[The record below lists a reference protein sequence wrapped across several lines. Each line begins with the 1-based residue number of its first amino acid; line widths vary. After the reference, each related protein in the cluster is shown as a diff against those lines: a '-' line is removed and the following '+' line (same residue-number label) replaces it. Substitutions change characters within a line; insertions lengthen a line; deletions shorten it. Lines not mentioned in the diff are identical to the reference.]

1 MTRSSRGAHPA
12 EASRRGAAAPGAPEP
27 RTPGTPAADSA
38 TAEAAAPG
46 PAGTRTDEAGRGAP
60 GGGAAGWLLPLLGV
74 AIAIGIF
81 ELAPRLGLVDR
92 RFLPP
97 ASEMFGALGRLLA
110 DGSLWTPIGQTLQ
123 GWSLGLGTALLIAL
137 PLGILIGS
145 VFLLFMST
153 RTIVEFL
160 RPIPSVALI
169 PLAAL
174 VFGAGLE
181 SKWFLASFAATW
193 PILLQTLY
201 GVRDVDPVAMETA
214 RSFGIKTPERLWRV
228 VLPSAMPY
236 IVTGVR
242 ISSAVA
248 LILSVTA
255 ELVLGAPG
263 LGQQINIARQSAA
276 VDSMY
281 ALIIVT
287 GLIGWVLNIALSLVE
302 RRLLHWHASQRERH
316 R

>member
-1 MTRSSRGAHPA
+1 VTRSTPGARPTDVSRPDP
-12 EASRRGAAAPGAPEP
+12 AAAGDG
-27 RTPGTPAADSA
+27 TPGPPVDRAAAD
-38 TAEAAAPG
+38 AAAPG
-46 PAGTRTDEAGRGAP
+46 PAGTRLAGAGP
-60 GGGAAGWLLPLLGV
+60 SGGRLSGWLLPVVGIAV
-74 AIAIGIF
+74 AIAVF
-81 ELAPRLGLVDR
+81 EIAPRVGLVDR

-97 ASEMFGALGRLLA
+97 ASEMFAALFGRVA
-110 DGSLWTPIGQTLQ
+110 DGSLWMPVGQTLQ
-123 GWSLGLGTALLIAL
+123 GWALGLGTAILVAL

-160 RPIPSVALI
+160 RPIPSVALL

-201 GVRDVDPVAMETA
+201 GVRDVDPTAMETA
-214 RSFGIKTPERLWRV
+214 RSFGISRLERLRRV
-228 VLPSAMPY
+228 VLPSALPY

-242 ISSAVA
+242 ISAAVA
-248 LILSVTA
+248 LILSVTV

-263 LGQQINIARQSAA
+263 LGQEINIARQSAA
-276 VDSMY
+276 VDQMY

-287 GLIGWVLNIALSLVE
+287 GLIGWVLNTALSAVE
-302 RRLLHWHASQRERH
+302 RRLLHWHASQRERN

>member
-1 MTRSSRGAHPA
+1 MTRSSRPAGARDASPPNPA
-12 EASRRGAAAPGAPEP
+12 GAREKAVPAPVDDAATEKAWAPGTAGDRRPDDAAPRGA
-27 RTPGTPAADSA
+27 R
-38 TAEAAAPG
+38 
-46 PAGTRTDEAGRGAP
+46 AGDWA
-60 GGGAAGWLLPLLGV
+60 LPLTGV
-74 AIAIGIF
+74 VVALLIF
-81 ELAPRLGLVDR
+81 ELVPRLGLVDR

-97 ASEMFGALGRLLA
+97 ASEMFAALFGRIA
-110 DGSLWTPIGQTLQ
+110 DGTLWEPIVDTMQ
-123 GWSLGLGTALLIAL
+123 GWALGLGTALVIAL

-169 PLAAL
+169 PLAVL

-181 SKWFLASFAATW
+181 SKWFLAAFAATW

-201 GVRDVDPVAMETA
+201 GVRDVDPVGLETA
-214 RSFGIKTPERLWRV
+214 RSFGIKTPERLLRV
-228 VLPSAMPY
+228 VLPSALPY
-236 IVTGVR
+236 IFTGVR

-263 LGQQINIARQSAA
+263 LGQEINIARQSAA
-276 VDSMY
+276 VDQMY

-287 GLIGWVLNIALSLVE
+287 GLIGWLLNIILSAAE
-302 RRLLHWHASQRERH
+302 RRLLHWHASQRERN

>member
-1 MTRSSRGAHPA
+1 VDGQDRLRPA
-12 EASRRGAAAPGAPEP
+12 SGDQAAADAAAPG
-27 RTPGTPAADSA
+27 TAADRRPDAAKPPRDLLSA
-38 TAEAAAPG
+38 WG
-46 PAGTRTDEAGRGAP
+46 
-60 GGGAAGWLLPLLGV
+60 LPLLGV
-74 AIAIGIF
+74 AVAVLIF

-97 ASEMFGALGRLLA
+97 ASEMFAALFERVA
-110 DGSLWTPIGQTLQ
+110 DGSLWQPILQTMQ
-123 GWSLGLGTALLIAL
+123 GWGLGLGTAMLVAI

-160 RPIPSVALI
+160 RPIPSVALL
-169 PLAAL
+169 PLTAL

-181 SKWFLASFAATW
+181 GKWFLAAFAATW

-228 VLPSAMPY
+228 VLPNALPY
-236 IVTGVR
+236 IVTGIR

-248 LILSVTA
+248 LILAVTV

-263 LGQQINIARQSAA
+263 LGQEINIARQSAA
-276 VDSMY
+276 VPQMY

-287 GLIGWVLNIALSLVE
+287 GLIGWVLNIALSMIE
-302 RRLLHWHASQRERH
+302 RRLLHWHASQRERN

>member
-1 MTRSSRGAHPA
+1 MTRSSREVDPA
-12 EASRRGAAAPGAPEP
+12 QSSGRGAA
-27 RTPGTPAADSA
+27 RSA
-38 TAEAAAPG
+38 TADDGPPGAAVGQATADAAAPG
-46 PAGTRTDEAGRGAP
+46 PADTRRAGANQGRRRP
-60 GGGAAGWLLPLLGV
+60 SDWLLPLTGV
-74 AIAIGIF
+74 AVAILIF
-81 ELAPRLGLVDR
+81 ELAPRTGFVDQ

-97 ASEMFGALGRLLA
+97 ASEMFTALWARVA
-110 DGSLWTPIGQTLQ
+110 DGSLWQPIGQTLQ
-123 GWSLGLGTALLIAL
+123 GWSLGLGTAMLIAL

-169 PLAAL
+169 PLTAL

-181 SKWFLASFAATW
+181 GKWFLAAFAATW

-214 RSFGIKTPERLWRV
+214 RSFGIRTPERLWRV
-228 VLPSAMPY
+228 VLPSALPY
-236 IVTGVR
+236 VVTGIR

-248 LILSVTA
+248 LILAVTV

-263 LGQQINIARQSAA
+263 LGQEINIARQSGA
-276 VDSMY
+276 VASMY

-287 GLIGWVLNIALSLVE
+287 GLIGWVLNIALSAVE
-302 RRLLHWHASQRERH
+302 RRLLHWHASQRERN

>member
-1 MTRSSRGAHPA
+1 MTRSSRHAD
-12 EASRRGAAAPGAPEP
+12 SRATSPPGES
-27 RTPGTPAADSA
+27 TPGGQEDRLRPASADQA
-38 TAEAAAPG
+38 AAEAAAPG
-46 PAGTRTDEAGRGAP
+46 TAEDRRPDASKPPTDRLRAWG
-60 GGGAAGWLLPLLGV
+60 LPLLGV
-74 AIAIGIF
+74 VVAIGIF
-81 ELAPRLGLVDR
+81 ELTPRLGLVDR

-97 ASEMFGALGRLLA
+97 ASEMFAALFRRIA
-110 DGSLWTPIGQTLQ
+110 DGSLWGPVLDTMQ
-123 GWSLGLGTALLIAL
+123 GWALGLGTALVIAL

-169 PLAAL
+169 PLAVL

-181 SKWFLASFAATW
+181 SKWFLAAFAATW

-201 GVRDVDPVAMETA
+201 GVRDVDPTAMETA
-214 RSFGIKTPERLWRV
+214 RSFGIKTPERLRRV
-228 VLPSAMPY
+228 VLPSALPY

-263 LGQQINIARQSAA
+263 LGQEINIARQSAA
-276 VDSMY
+276 VDQMY

-287 GLIGWVLNIALSLVE
+287 GLIGWLLNIVLSAIE
-302 RRLLHWHASQRERH
+302 RRMLHWHASQRERN

>member
-1 MTRSSRGAHPA
+1 M
-12 EASRRGAAAPGAPEP
+12 
-27 RTPGTPAADSA
+27 
-38 TAEAAAPG
+38 
-46 PAGTRTDEAGRGAP
+46 
-60 GGGAAGWLLPLLGV
+60 LPLLGV
-74 AIAIGIF
+74 VVAVVVF
-81 ELAPRLGLVDR
+81 ELVPRVGLVDR

-97 ASEMFGALGRLLA
+97 ASEMFGALFQQIA
-110 DGSLWTPIGQTLQ
+110 DGSLWAPVGQTLQ
-123 GWSLGLGTALLIAL
+123 GWALGLGTAMLIAL

-160 RPIPSVALI
+160 RPVPSVALI

-181 SKWFLASFAATW
+181 SKWFLAAFAATW

-201 GVRDVDPVAMETA
+201 GVRDVDPVGMETA
-214 RSFGIKTPERLWRV
+214 RSFGIRTPERLWRV
-228 VLPSAMPY
+228 VLPSALPY

-255 ELVLGAPG
+255 EMILGAPG
-263 LGQQINIARQSAA
+263 LGYQINIARQSGA
-276 VDSMY
+276 VANMY
-281 ALIIVT
+281 ALIIMT
-287 GLIGWVLNIALSLVE
+287 GLIGWVLNIALSAAE
-302 RRLLHWHASQRERH
+302 RRLLHWHASQRERN

>member
-1 MTRSSRGAHPA
+1 VTRSSQGAQPVVA
-12 EASRRGAAAPGAPEP
+12 EAPGRPTSAASADAAAPG
-27 RTPGTPAADSA
+27 
-38 TAEAAAPG
+38 TA
-46 PAGTRTDEAGRGAP
+46 AGRS
-60 GGGAAGWLLPLLGV
+60 GGAAPARRRRTSDWALPLLGV
-74 AIAIGIF
+74 AIAVAVF

-97 ASEMFGALGRLLA
+97 ASEMFRALGSRVA
-110 DGSLWTPIGQTLQ
+110 DGTLWQPIGQTLQ
-123 GWSLGLGTALLIAL
+123 GWSLGLGTALVIAL
-137 PLGILIGS
+137 PLGIAIGS

-169 PLAAL
+169 PLTAL

-181 SKWFLASFAATW
+181 GKWFLASFAATW

-201 GVRDVDPVAMETA
+201 GVRDVDPTAMETA
-214 RSFGIKTPERLWRV
+214 RSFGIPPLQRLRRV
-228 VLPSAMPY
+228 VLPSALPY
-236 IVTGVR
+236 VVTGVR

-248 LILSVTA
+248 LILSVTV

-263 LGQQINIARQSAA
+263 LGQEINVARQSGA
-276 VDSMY
+276 VDTMY

-287 GLIGWVLNIALSLVE
+287 GLIGWVLNIALSAVE
-302 RRLLHWHASQRERH
+302 RRLLHWHASQRERN

>member
-1 MTRSSRGAHPA
+1 MTRSSRPA
-12 EASRRGAAAPGAPEP
+12 GSRDASPPGAVGVGEQALPTAVDDAATENAW
-27 RTPGTPAADSA
+27 TPGTADNRR
-38 TAEAAAPG
+38 PQN
-46 PAGTRTDEAGRGAP
+46 AGHRGGRASD
-60 GGGAAGWLLPLLGV
+60 WLLPLLGV
-74 AIAIGIF
+74 ALTILIF
-81 ELAPRLGLVDR
+81 EVAPRIGLVDR

-97 ASEMFGALGRLLA
+97 ASEMFAALFGRVA
-110 DGSLWTPIGQTLQ
+110 DGSLWEPTVDTMQ
-123 GWSLGLGTALLIAL
+123 GWGLGLGTAIVIAL

-169 PLAAL
+169 PLAVL

-181 SKWFLASFAATW
+181 SKWFLAAFAATW

-214 RSFGIKTPERLWRV
+214 RSFGIKTPERLMRV
-228 VLPSAMPY
+228 VLPSALPY
-236 IVTGVR
+236 IFTGVR

-248 LILSVTA
+248 LILAVTA

-263 LGQQINIARQSAA
+263 LGQEINIARQSAA
-276 VDSMY
+276 VDQMY

-287 GLIGWVLNIALSLVE
+287 GLIGWLLNIVLSLAE
-302 RRLLHWHASQRERH
+302 RRLLHWHASQRERN

>member
-1 MTRSSRGAHPA
+1 VDPGGDVVNPF
-12 EASRRGAAAPGAPEP
+12 GAAFVYLNDPFNWTRPNGILELLVEHL
-27 RTPGTPAADSA
+27 RISA
-38 TAEAAAPG
+38 LAV
-46 PAGTRTDEAGRGAP
+46 
-60 GGGAAGWLLPLLGV
+60 LLV
-74 AIAIGIF
+74 A
-81 ELAPRLGLVDR
+81 LV
-92 RFLPP
+92 
-97 ASEMFGALGRLLA
+97 
-110 DGSLWTPIGQTLQ
+110 
-123 GWSLGLGTALLIAL
+123 AL

-160 RPIPSVALI
+160 RPIPSVALL

-181 SKWFLASFAATW
+181 SKWALAAFAATW

-201 GVRDVDPVAMETA
+201 GVRDVDPTAMETA
-214 RSFGIKTPERLWRV
+214 RSFGISRFGRLRRV
-228 VLPSAMPY
+228 VLPSALPY

-242 ISSAVA
+242 ISAAVA
-248 LILSVTA
+248 LILSVTV

-263 LGQQINIARQSAA
+263 LGQEINIARQSAA
-276 VDSMY
+276 VDQMY

-287 GLIGWVLNIALSLVE
+287 GLIGWLLNTALSAVE
-302 RRLLHWHASQRERH
+302 RRLLHWHASQRERN

>member
-1 MTRSSRGAHPA
+1 VGSRDASPPGAAHAAEPILPA
-12 EASRRGAAAPGAPEP
+12 AVDDDATANAAAPGTAASRPTEGS
-27 RTPGTPAADSA
+27 PGRRARD
-38 TAEAAAPG
+38 
-46 PAGTRTDEAGRGAP
+46 
-60 GGGAAGWLLPLLGV
+60 WWLPLLGV
-74 AIAIGIF
+74 VGAVLIF
-81 ELAPRLGLVDR
+81 ELVPRVGLVDR

-97 ASEMFGALGRLLA
+97 ASEMFAALWRQIA
-110 DGSLWTPIGQTLQ
+110 DGSLWLPIGQTLQ
-123 GWSLGLGTALLIAL
+123 GWGLGLGTAMLVAL

-169 PLAAL
+169 PLVAL

-181 SKWFLASFAATW
+181 SKWFLAAFAATW

-214 RSFGIKTPERLWRV
+214 RSFGIRTPERLRRV
-228 VLPSAMPY
+228 VLPSALPY

-248 LILSVTA
+248 LILAVTV

-263 LGQQINIARQSAA
+263 LGQEINIARQSAA

-287 GLIGWVLNIALSLVE
+287 GLIGWVLNIALSTAE
-302 RRLLHWHASQRERH
+302 RRLLHWHASQRERN

>member
-1 MTRSSRGAHPA
+1 VVRPDGTGSEAPGA
-12 EASRRGAAAPGAPEP
+12 SGAAAGE
-27 RTPGTPAADSA
+27 A
-38 TAEAAAPG
+38 TADAAAPG
-46 PAGTRTDEAGRGAP
+46 PAGTRPNDAGRGRRRASDS
-60 GGGAAGWLLPLLGV
+60 LLPLLGIAG
-74 AIAIGIF
+74 AILVF
-81 ELAPRLGLVDR
+81 ELVPRIGLIDR

-97 ASEMFGALGRLLA
+97 ASEMFAALWERIA
-110 DGSLWTPIGQTLQ
+110 DGSLWQPIGQTLQ
-123 GWSLGLGTALLIAL
+123 GWALGLGTALLIAL

-181 SKWFLASFAATW
+181 SKWFLAGFAATW

-201 GVRDVDPVAMETA
+201 GVRDVDPVGMETA
-214 RSFGIKTPERLWRV
+214 RSFGIRTPERLRRV
-228 VLPSAMPY
+228 VLPSALPY
-236 IVTGVR
+236 IVTGIR

-248 LILSVTA
+248 LILSVTV

-263 LGQQINIARQSAA
+263 LGQEINIARQSGA
-276 VDSMY
+276 VEEMY

-287 GLIGWVLNIALSLVE
+287 GLIGWVLNIALAVVE
-302 RRLLHWHASQRERH
+302 RRLLHWHASQRERN

>member
-1 MTRSSRGAHPA
+1 VTRSSRHASSHDTSPPGDGPA
-12 EASRRGAAAPGAPEP
+12 AGAAAPPRPETDDKGAD
-27 RTPGTPAADSA
+27 AW
-38 TAEAAAPG
+38 APG
-46 PAGTRTDEAGRGAP
+46 SPVTGLPDGSGSGGRRS
-60 GGGAAGWLLPLLGV
+60 GWWLPLLGIAA
-74 AIAIGIF
+74 AILIF
-81 ELAPRLGLVDR
+81 EVLPRIGLVDR

-97 ASEMFGALGRLLA
+97 ASEMFGALFRMVL
-110 DGSLWTPIGQTLQ
+110 DGSLWEPVLQTLQ
-123 GWSLGLGTALLIAL
+123 GWALGLGTALLIAL

-160 RPIPSVALI
+160 RPVPSVALI
-169 PLAAL
+169 PLAVL

-181 SKWFLASFAATW
+181 SKWFLAAFAATW

-201 GVRDVDPVAMETA
+201 GVRDVDPVALETA
-214 RSFGIKTPERLWRV
+214 RSFGIRTPERLWRV
-228 VLPSAMPY
+228 VLPSASPY
-236 IVTGVR
+236 ILTGVR

-263 LGQQINIARQSAA
+263 LGQQINIARQSGA
-276 VDSMY
+276 VADMY

-287 GLIGWVLNIALSLVE
+287 GLIGWGLNILLSIAE
-302 RRLLHWHASQRERH
+302 RRLLHWHASQRERN

>member
-1 MTRSSRGAHPA
+1 MTRSSRPA
-12 EASRRGAAAPGAPEP
+12 ESRDAAPP
-27 RTPGTPAADSA
+27 
-38 TAEAAAPG
+38 
-46 PAGTRTDEAGRGAP
+46 
-60 GGGAAGWLLPLLGV
+60 GAAGAGDQARPATADNEASGNAWAPGTTNTRQELASGRGRRASNWLLPLLGV
-74 AIAIGIF
+74 AVALLIF
-81 ELAPRLGLVDR
+81 ELVPRLGLVDR

-97 ASEMFGALGRLLA
+97 ASEMFAALFGRIA
-110 DGSLWTPIGQTLQ
+110 DGSLWEPTLDTMQ
-123 GWSLGLGTALLIAL
+123 GWGLGLGTALIIAL

-169 PLAAL
+169 PLAVL

-181 SKWFLASFAATW
+181 SKWFLAAFAATW

-201 GVRDVDPVAMETA
+201 GVRDVDPTSMETA
-214 RSFGIKTPERLWRV
+214 RSFGIKTPERLLRV
-228 VLPSAMPY
+228 VLPSALPY

-263 LGQQINIARQSAA
+263 LGQEINIARQSAA
-276 VDSMY
+276 VDQMY

-287 GLIGWVLNIALSLVE
+287 GLIGWVLNIILSAIE
-302 RRLLHWHASQRERH
+302 RRMLHWHASQRERN

>member
-1 MTRSSRGAHPA
+1 MTRSSRH
-12 EASRRGAAAPGAPEP
+12 ASSQDASP
-27 RTPGTPAADSA
+27 
-38 TAEAAAPG
+38 
-46 PAGTRTDEAGRGAP
+46 P
-60 GGGAAGWLLPLLGV
+60 GGGAAGGQEAPLRPASDDQGTENAWAPGPPATRPAEASRAGGRRGRDWGLPLLGV
-74 AIAIGIF
+74 AAAILAF
-81 ELAPRLGLVDR
+81 EVAARVGLVDR

-97 ASEMFGALGRLLA
+97 SSEMFGALFEQLS
-110 DGSLWTPIGQTLQ
+110 DGSLWEPVGQTLQ
-123 GWSLGLGTALLIAL
+123 GWALGLGTALLVAL

-160 RPIPSVALI
+160 RPVPSVALI
-169 PLAAL
+169 PLAVL
-174 VFGAGLE
+174 VFGAGIE
-181 SKWFLASFAATW
+181 SKWFLAAFAATW

-201 GVRDVDPVAMETA
+201 GVRDVDPVGLETA
-214 RSFGIKTPERLWRV
+214 RSFGVKTPERLLRV
-228 VLPSAMPY
+228 VLPSALPY

-263 LGQQINIARQSAA
+263 LGQQINIARQSGA
-276 VDSMY
+276 VESMY

-287 GLIGWVLNIALSLVE
+287 GLIGWVLNIALSAAE
-302 RRLLHWHASQRERH
+302 RRLLHWHASQRERN